1 MTPDTYEYLY
11 WYCLLLFGVWNMNSD
26 ESTLLE
32 DAVRKNSYDYKS
44 FQKLLEILQSSS
56 VDHFGN
62 CALLPIRQ
70 VYFSNSVY
78 SQKSWRNI
86 DLFLFRG
93 SYQIIFSGSHGLRMR
108 LSILGK
114 TLKRWYIEIFIHLVT
129 SINISLISSFRS
141 TISLM
146 WRSHHVLTWE
156 YC

>member
-1 MTPDTYEYLY
+1 MHYQSCASGATIIIRDSGHVCIFVLE
-11 WYCLLLFGVWNMNSD
+11 LFIIVWNMNSD
-26 ESTLLE
+26 ELTLLE
-32 DAVRKNSYDYKS
+32 DAVRKNSYDYRS

-114 TLKRWYIEIFIHLVT
+114 TLKR
-129 SINISLISSFRS
+129 
-141 TISLM
+141 
-146 WRSHHVLTWE
+146 
-156 YC
+156 